1 MAIPIWKAAIAPLGK
16 PARPEAS
23 AEPCEPA
30 TPSLPENADSAQQQE
45 VLNALPVLVFLER
58 AGKIVFANTEAR
70 QALGLADGD
79 WVQRPVEDLL
89 WGLFPGTAEPQT
101 QLIGS
106 RAGSPF
112 HATMPTRGGRLL
124 SVEGTY
130 SILNPDLHEAI
141 IVAHASGRVKAPK
154 SRLMEDV
161 LASIPEAVVIVHS
174 NHVLYTNPAFTEM
187 FGYSAE
193 EVSGANLRELIVP
206 ETRQHEFALFEKEVD
221 LKGRVATE
229 TVRVSKDGEFV
240 DVALVIAPLRVD
252 TANVGYV
259 LSFRDITDRKQA
271 EEKVQKDAL
280 FDLLTGL
287 PNRALFLD
295 RLTLALKRRTRRRD
309 QNCGV
314 LLLDLDRFNEIN
326 DALGQAA
333 GDALLV
339 ALADRLNAC
348 LRPEDSASRLARDE
362 FAVLV
367 ENILDLDDLEAVAS
381 RILKHME
388 QPLRVFGSFVRVSV
402 SMGLAVAGPE
412 HATASLLVRDADFAL
427 NRARM
432 NGGGS
437 CETFDRDLKMPS
449 GKGSRDPER
458 ELRRVLERHQY
469 EVWYQPIYHLLS
481 GKLEGFESL
490 LRLRRPDGSVDSFL
504 ELLGVAEETGLS
516 ITLGRDTMD
525 TVCRQLLSWSDA
537 ATDLDLTLT
546 LNLSE
551 RQFYHPEMLTQLK
564 KALIANAV
572 NPTRLLFE
580 VTENILNRNPEVA
593 ATILQRMAQ
602 CKVRIAVDNFGSRF
616 APLNH
621 LARLPIDVIKISP
634 KLIADD
640 ASNGRQTAVL
650 EAIIALGHTLGM
662 QVIAQGIE
670 TQDQLDAMCRL
681 GCLLGQGHLFSYAL
695 EPSRATKLAGLGR
708 WALARGA

>member
-1 MAIPIWKAAIAPLGK
+1 
-16 PARPEAS
+16 
-23 AEPCEPA
+23 
-30 TPSLPENADSAQQQE
+30 
-45 VLNALPVLVFLER
+45 
-58 AGKIVFANTEAR
+58 
-70 QALGLADGD
+70 
-79 WVQRPVEDLL
+79 
-89 WGLFPGTAEPQT
+89 
-101 QLIGS
+101 
-106 RAGSPF
+106 
-112 HATMPTRGGRLL
+112 
-124 SVEGTY
+124 
-130 SILNPDLHEAI
+130 
-141 IVAHASGRVKAPK
+141 
-154 SRLMEDV
+154 
-161 LASIPEAVVIVHS
+161 
-174 NHVLYTNPAFTEM
+174 
-187 FGYSAE
+187 
-193 EVSGANLRELIVP
+193 
-206 ETRQHEFALFEKEVD
+206 
-221 LKGRVATE
+221 
-229 TVRVSKDGEFV
+229 
-240 DVALVIAPLRVD
+240 
-252 TANVGYV
+252 
-259 LSFRDITDRKQA
+259 
-271 EEKVQKDAL
+271 
-280 FDLLTGL
+280 
-287 PNRALFLD
+287 
-295 RLTLALKRRTRRRD
+295 
-309 QNCGV
+309 
-314 LLLDLDRFNEIN
+314 
-326 DALGQAA
+326 
-333 GDALLV
+333 
-339 ALADRLNAC
+339 
-348 LRPEDSASRLARDE
+348 
-362 FAVLV
+362 
-367 ENILDLDDLEAVAS
+367 
-381 RILKHME
+381 
-388 QPLRVFGSFVRVSV
+388 
-402 SMGLAVAGPE
+402 
-412 HATASLLVRDADFAL
+412 
-427 NRARM
+427 M